1 MPEKTRIVGLDVAKS
16 KADACIRSAGRRLS
30 ASSAPEGQAELAAWL
45 HAHRVGR
52 AVMEASGGYERSW
65 AEALRAAGLEVLVVD
80 PKQVRCFA
88 KAAGR
93 LAKNDP
99 IDAETIAW
107 FAETFSDREAQ
118 TADPA
123 REEVDRLVQARTAL
137 KDLEG
142 RLAQQGEHG
151 PPAIVAKALG
161 AIAKAMRAE
170 LRKLDAA
177 IAAKIKADPAFARR
191 AEIIDSVPGLG
202 DQAVAGLIAWAPEL
216 GRISN
221 EAAAAL
227 IGAAPYDD
235 DSGERKGVRR
245 IKGGRRKLRNLLYMP
260 VMGAATQHNP
270 VLKAY
275 YQRLRAK
282 GKEAKVA
289 LIACM
294 RKLIVILNTMLARD
308 QTWNPPNS
316 SRRMSEASRGRRAA
330 HRADCMDAKK
340 TGERTGSRP
349 KPPKAAARSASLEPG
364 RAPGYAELHSCFPS
378 KARAKLAKECA
389 LALPPGVVARLAHG
403 VNRKEADHGGGGD
416 VIADPGD
423 AAARLENLGERG
435 GERGAENAAEIVG
448 AGRPGVAHLRR
459 EQFGEQRPER
469 REGQA
474 HDAERG
480 DEEGEDSG
488 LALRQKRRHRKT
500 DREGR
505 GGRGKQHRAAC
516 RPGRPAPPKPASRR
530 P

>member
-1 MPEKTRIVGLDVAKS
+1 MVAR
-16 KADACIRSAGRRLS
+16 APGR
-30 ASSAPEGQAELAAWL
+30 PGGE
-45 HAHRVGR
+45 
-52 AVMEASGGYERSW
+52 EASGGYERRSW

-142 RLAQQGEHG
+142 RLAQQGETW
-151 PPAIVAKALG
+151 PSPAISPRRSARSPRRCGPSCASSTPPSPPRSSQPGV
-161 AIAKAMRAE
+161 RATG
-170 LRKLDAA
+170 
-177 IAAKIKADPAFARR
+177 
-191 AEIIDSVPGLG
+191 EIIDSVPGLG
-202 DQAVAGLIAWAPEL
+202 NQAVAGLIAWAPGSVTHL
-216 GRISN
+216 QR
-221 EAAAAL
+221 AAAAL

-308 QTWNPPNS
+308 QTEMH
-316 SRRMSEASRGRRAA
+316 RRQ
-330 HRADCMDAKK
+330 
-340 TGERTGSRP
+340 
-349 KPPKAAARSASLEPG
+349 AAA
-364 RAPGYAELHSCFPS
+364 
-378 KARAKLAKECA
+378 
-389 LALPPGVVARLAHG
+389 
-403 VNRKEADHGGGGD
+403 
-416 VIADPGD
+416 
-423 AAARLENLGERG
+423 
-435 GERGAENAAEIVG
+435 
-448 AGRPGVAHLRR
+448 
-459 EQFGEQRPER
+459 
-469 REGQA
+469 
-474 HDAERG
+474 
-480 DEEGEDSG
+480 
-488 LALRQKRRHRKT
+488 
-500 DREGR
+500 
-505 GGRGKQHRAAC
+505 
-516 RPGRPAPPKPASRR
+516 
-530 P
+530 